1 MLIKS
6 DDPHRGGCCIY
17 AHCPDD
23 FRKIVWE
30 PETKL
35 ASVLDTVAPSVASMC
50 ATNSM
55 PSRDRRNSFA
65 SAALR
70 RSIGSWRRSVAV
82 SLKQIEGEK
91 LRRFDVDQCW
101 PPL

>member
-6 DDPHRGGCCIY
+6 HDPHRGGCCIY

-30 PETKL
+30 LRPKL
-35 ASVLDTVAPSVASMC
+35 ASVLEYGGAVDGLDVRDELV
-50 ATNSM
+50 

-70 RSIGSWRRSVAV
+70 RSSDSWRRSVAV